1 MNQVRFYVPWAVG
14 KGTALSMPQ
23 DFLGLFPVVEDV
35 VSLPLMLRDEKGQEY
50 AVIYHRQRNEILIQG
65 LIAWI
70 RNYEPQAGATV
81 VFELID
87 SQTRLLRIALDKDGP
102 SPTDGL
108 YLGKRKDLLGKFP
121 TDRNFFLPIQD
132 LVTHVFICGV
142 TGTGKTVMAKAIIEE
157 AILKKIPAIIVDL
170 KGDLTSLALIFSS
183 LQESEFEPW
192 VEVRPGM
199 QRREVVRAEA
209 EKHKTKLASFGLT
222 PDDMERLRSSAA
234 FAVFTPK
241 IGKGIPLA
249 IASPLAA
256 PPDIADLLRTDPDI
270 VLNMAG
276 TFSATFV
283 KTLFPE
289 LKAKKFNKYKS
300 FLEEIVHYCWEHEI
314 DLHGQVGLYTIQE
327 LIQSPPIQRLGGML
341 IDTFISV
348 SARTELANRVAMCL
362 SGEEQLWFKGV
373 PLEIDSL
380 LSRPLLDTVPISIIN
395 LRELSTFED
404 QMHALSHL
412 SYALYDWA
420 RRKGDSGGM
429 PRIIFFIDEIG
440 GGGGRDAFFPSHPYD
455 PPSKSGL
462 NLLLRR
468 GRAFGLCCLFATQN
482 PGDVDYKGLSNC
494 QTWMVSRLQT
504 KLDRDKIRQ
513 GMSAAEIHIESVD
526 DRLREIQPGE
536 FLIRSKSGGTI
547 VVQQRWLMSYHKTL
561 SEAEVGRINQPQI
574 SAWFGKFIDDKP
586 SGKKQVAAQDFDYY
600 DILEVSPKASI
611 EVIEKAY
618 RVLAKRYHPDTAAE
632 NMSRVE
638 SEEMMKR
645 LNEAYEILSNSIFRA
660 DYDLQRQ
667 RSSQWA

>member
-1 MNQVRFYVPWAVG
+1 MNQVRFYVPWVTG
-14 KGTALSMPQ
+14 KGIALTMPPGFS
-23 DFLGLFPVVEDV
+23 DLFPVPEDV
-35 VSLPLMLRDEKGQEY
+35 MSLPLMLRDEKGQEY
-50 AVIYHRQRNEILIQG
+50 AVIYNRQRNEILMQG
-65 LIAWI
+65 FIGWV
-70 RNYEPQAGATV
+70 RNYEPQTGGDV
-81 VFELID
+81 IFELID
-87 SQTRLLRIALDKDGP
+87 AQTRLFRIALDRDGP
-102 SPTDGL
+102 GPTDGL

-121 TDRNFFLPIQD
+121 TDRNFFLPVQD

-142 TGTGKTVMAKAIIEE
+142 TGTGKTVMGKALIEE
-157 AILKKIPAIIVDL
+157 AILKKIPAIVVDL

-199 QRREVVRAEA
+199 HRREAVRTEV
-209 EKHKTKLASFGLT
+209 ERHKTKLASFGLT
-222 PDDMERLRSSAA
+222 SEDMERLRNSAA

-256 PPDIADLLRTDPDI
+256 PPDIADLLRTDFDT
-270 VLNMAG
+270 VLSMAG
-276 TFSATFV
+276 AFSFTFV

-289 LKAKKFNKYKS
+289 LKTKKFNKYKS
-300 FLEEIVHYCWEHEI
+300 FLEELLRHCWEQGI
-314 DLHGQVGLYTIQE
+314 DLRGQDGLYTIQE
-327 LIQSPPIQRLGGML
+327 LIQSPPIQRLGGMP
-341 IDTFISV
+341 IDTFISPG
-348 SARTELANRVAMCL
+348 ARTELANRVAMCL

-373 PLEIDSL
+373 PLDIDSL
-380 LSRPLLDTVPISIIN
+380 LSRPPSDSVPVSIIN
-395 LRELSTFED
+395 LRELSTFDD

-429 PRIIFFIDEIG
+429 PRLIFFIDEIG

-526 DRLREIQPGE
+526 DKLRDIQPGE
-536 FLIRSKSGGTI
+536 FLVRTKSGSTTI
-547 VVQQRWLMSYHKTL
+547 VQERWLTTYLNQKT
-561 SEAEVGRINQPQI
+561 I
-574 SAWFGKFIDDKP
+574 
-586 SGKKQVAAQDFDYY
+586 
-600 DILEVSPKASI
+600 
-611 EVIEKAY
+611 
-618 RVLAKRYHPDTAAE
+618 
-632 NMSRVE
+632 
-638 SEEMMKR
+638 
-645 LNEAYEILSNSIFRA
+645 
-660 DYDLQRQ
+660 
-667 RSSQWA
+667 

>member
-1 MNQVRFYVPWAVG
+1 MSQVRFYVAWSVG
-14 KGTALSMPQ
+14 KGTALPMPSGFS
-23 DFLGLFPVVEDV
+23 DLFAVAEDV
-35 VSLPLMLRDEKGQEY
+35 ISLPLMLRDDKGQEY
-50 AVIYHRQRNEILIQG
+50 AVIYNRQRNDILMQG
-65 LIAWI
+65 LITWV
-70 RNYEPQAGATV
+70 RNYEPQAGDTL

-87 SQTRLLRIALDKDGP
+87 SQTRLFRIALDNEGP
-102 SPTDGL
+102 GPTDGL

-142 TGTGKTVMAKAIIEE
+142 TGTGKTVLGKAIIEE
-157 AILKKIPAIIVDL
+157 AILRKIPAIIVDL

-183 LQESEFEPW
+183 LQETEFEPW
-192 VEVRPGM
+192 VEARPGL
-199 QRREVVRAEA
+199 RRSEVIKSEVER
-209 EKHKTKLASFGLT
+209 HKEKLASFGLT
-222 PDDMERLRSSAA
+222 PDDMERLQGSAS

-256 PPDIADLLRTDPDI
+256 PPDIVDLLLTDFDT
-270 VLNMAG
+270 VLSMAG
-276 TFSATFV
+276 AFSATFM

-300 FLEEIVHYCWEHEI
+300 FLEELVRHCWEQGI
-314 DLHGQVGLYTIQE
+314 DLQGQDGLYTIQE
-327 LIQSPPIQRLGGML
+327 LIQDPPIRRLGGML
-341 IDTFISV
+341 IDDFISRGN
-348 SARTELANRVAMCL
+348 RTELANRVAMCL

-373 PLEIDSL
+373 PLNIDSL
-380 LSRPLLDTVPISIIN
+380 LSRPSPDSVPVSIIN
-395 LRELSTFED
+395 LRELPTFDD

-412 SYALYDWA
+412 SYALYDWV

-513 GMSAAEIHIESVD
+513 GMSAAEIHVEAVD
-526 DRLREIQPGE
+526 DKLRDIQPGE
-536 FLIRSKSGGTI
+536 FLIRSKSGGTMVI
-547 VVQQRWLMSYHKTL
+547 QERWLMSYHKTL
-561 SEAEVGRINQPQI
+561 SEAEVARINQPEI
-574 SAWFGKFIDDKP
+574 IEWFGKFLADKAP
-586 SGKKQVAAQDFDYY
+586 KKKRITVEDLDCY

-611 EVIEKAY
+611 EVIERAY
-618 RVLAKRYHPDTAAE
+618 RVLAKKYHPDTAPQTMPRAE
-632 NMSRVE
+632 A
-638 SEEMMKR
+638 EEMMKK
-645 LNEAYEILSNSIFRA
+645 LNEAYEILSNPVLRA
-660 DYDLQRQ
+660 TYDQQRR
-667 RSSQWA
+667 RSPSHS

>member
-14 KGTALSMPQ
+14 KGTALSMPE
-23 DFLGLFPVVEDV
+23 DFSESFTGAEDEV
-35 VSLPLMLRDEKGQEY
+35 PLLLQDEKGQKFP
-50 AVIYHRQRNEILIQG
+50 VIYNRQRNEIPMQWLV
-65 LIAWI
+65 AWM
-70 RNYEPQAGATV
+70 RNYEPQAGADV
-81 VFELID
+81 IFELID
-87 SQTRLLRIALDKDGP
+87 SQTRLFRIALDKEGP
-102 SPTDGL
+102 RPTDGL

-121 TDRNFFLPIQD
+121 SDRNFFLPLQD

-142 TGTGKTVMAKAIIEE
+142 TGTGKTVMGKVIIEE

-170 KGDLTSLALIFSS
+170 KGDLSSLALIFSS

-199 QRREVVRAEA
+199 SRREVVRAEV
-209 EKHKTKLASFGLT
+209 EKHKERLVSFGLT
-222 PDDMERLRSSAA
+222 PEDMERLRSSAS

-241 IGKGIPLA
+241 VGKGIPLA

-300 FLEEIVHYCWEHEI
+300 FLEVLVHYCWEQDI
-314 DLHGQVGLYTIQE
+314 DLLGQAGLYTIQE
-327 LIQSPPIQRLGGML
+327 LIQSPPIQQLGGMP
-341 IDTFISV
+341 INTFINP

-373 PLEIDSL
+373 PLDIDLL
-380 LSRPLLDTVPISIIN
+380 LSRPSPDSVPISIIN
-395 LRELSTFED
+395 LRELSTFDD

-412 SYALYDWA
+412 SYALYDLV
-420 RRKGDSGGM
+420 RRKGDAGGM
-429 PRIIFFIDEIG
+429 PRLIFFIDEIG
-440 GGGGRDAFFPSHPYD
+440 GGGGHDAFFPSHPYD

-468 GRAFGLCCLFATQN
+468 GRAFGLCCIFATQN

-513 GMSAAEIHIESVD
+513 GMSAAEIHIDSVD
-526 DRLREIQPGE
+526 DKLRDIKPSE
-536 FLIRSKSGGTI
+536 FLVRSKTGGTTII
-547 VVQQRWLMSYHKTL
+547 VQERWLMSYHKTL
-561 SEAEVGRINQPQI
+561 SEAEVKRINQPPTLE
-574 SAWFGKFIDDKP
+574 WFAKIYDDKSP
-586 SGKKQVAAQDFDYY
+586 KKKHIAAQELDYY
-600 DILEVSPKASI
+600 DILEVSQKASI

-632 NMSRVE
+632 NMSRME
-638 SEEMMKR
+638 AEEMMKR
-645 LNEAYEILSNSIFRA
+645 LNEAYEVLSNSILRA
-660 DYDLQRQ
+660 EYDHQRRHSTQ
-667 RSSQWA
+667 RS